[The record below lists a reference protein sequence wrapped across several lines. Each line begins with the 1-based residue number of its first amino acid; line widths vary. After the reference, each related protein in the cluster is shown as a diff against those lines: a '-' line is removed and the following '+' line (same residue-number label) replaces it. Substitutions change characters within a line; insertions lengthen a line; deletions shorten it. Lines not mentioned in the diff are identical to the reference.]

1 VSFTPEDGEV
11 MATALVLGG
20 GGVAGI
26 AWEIGVLDALA
37 RAGADLTAADR
48 IVGTSAGA
56 AVGAQICTG
65 EALSSLCDRQLVP
78 VDQSG
83 ELHVE
88 SSLDGLLE
96 RFAAC
101 FDGSPDEVEVRRRLG
116 QVALDAPT
124 VPESA
129 RRSVIES
136 RLSVHEWTERELLV
150 TAVDAVTGEFR
161 AFDRTSGVPLI
172 DAVAASC
179 AVPGIWPPVTIAG
192 SRFID
197 GGVRS
202 GTNADLAA
210 GAEVVVILA
219 PFPGGFGP
227 TATVEAEALRSA
239 GAVVEVIAADAES
252 VAAFGVNVLDPATRG
267 PALREGRRQGELV
280 AERIAGMWR

>member
-1 VSFTPEDGEV
+1 

-37 RAGADLTAADR
+37 RAGTDLTAADR
-48 IVGTSAGA
+48 IIGTSAGA

-65 EALSSLCDRQLVP
+65 EALSSLCERQLVP

-83 ELHVE
+83 EVHVE

-129 RRSVIES
+129 RRAVIES
-136 RLSVHEWTERELLV
+136 RLSVHEWAERELLV

-161 AFDRTSGVPLI
+161 VFDRTSGVPLI

-179 AVPGIWPPVTIAG
+179 AVPGIWPPVTLAG

-227 TATVEAEALRSA
+227 TAAVEAEALRSA
-239 GAVVEVIAADAES
+239 GAVVEVIAADADS

>member
-1 VSFTPEDGEV
+1 

-37 RAGADLTAADR
+37 RAGTDLTSADR

-267 PALREGRRQGELV
+267 PALREGRRQGALV
-280 AERIAGMWR
+280 AERIAGMWP

>member
-1 VSFTPEDGEV
+1 

-37 RAGADLTAADR
+37 RAGTDLTSADR